1 MACRISKVK
10 CERSPE
16 APSCA
21 RCSRLGLLCTSSG
34 VKKRG
39 AQNVKRDVARLGPA
53 VRSLLASQASAPPS
67 GPAGVLACS
76 SYQFDGT
83 PVEWCGPRC
92 PAMIM
97 SQIEGQ
103 AGRLALL
110 QHWICIALRS
120 GSCAVLGNVLLLA
133 HLGGLSLNQ
142 VQALASDSSVV
153 APIETA
159 VPTPAFIAEWQTLP
173 TPVFTRTQVNGKIEF
188 LPNKTFEQAVGN
200 LTELIKKLGGP
211 TKPGAPAAS
220 NELKPTVVS
229 LAVSSTERPASAAGD
244 SYALTTQDNG
254 DPTESICASE
264 VLLAQFI
271 HPDDTMKFMQLN
283 AALWSSLNGE
293 DVRWPLRPPPSSPR
307 PPLPLPRA
315 SPAASPCPT
324 LQGASEMRAEI
335 TSPEFVRIKL
345 AGSSEYTPCAIRGRI
360 VWQPMTRRVWTVV
373 DLAPRMLAPPQQ
385 THLLYDD
392 VAHLGPLQAEGMA
405 AGAFRI
411 HTAAPIAAVVPMTA
425 TQMVAPAPTIAAAPT
440 VAVAPTVMAMGP
452 TSATAAPITV
462 AADDEDSGNGTDI
475 SLSMMEELAL
485 STDELVALLHRGEE
499 GDQDAFRR
507 AASSDLTP
515 TQPPTSTSH
524 FHVREQLQALQALH
538 SDGLLDE
545 AVYRKRQEDLLRSI

>member
-1 MACRISKVK
+1 
-10 CERSPE
+10 
-16 APSCA
+16 
-21 RCSRLGLLCTSSG
+21 
-34 VKKRG
+34 
-39 AQNVKRDVARLGPA
+39 
-53 VRSLLASQASAPPS
+53 
-67 GPAGVLACS
+67 
-76 SYQFDGT
+76 
-83 PVEWCGPRC
+83 
-92 PAMIM
+92 MIM

-293 DVRWPLRPPPSSPR
+293 D
-307 PPLPLPRA
+307 
-315 SPAASPCPT
+315 
-324 LQGASEMRAEI
+324 GASEMRAEI